1 MLYAIDVH
9 GVMRKDTLFPIALAE
24 LCRAAPSFGVLR
36 SNRGVRDEAVVVR
49 EQSTIAL
56 RVKQ

>member
-9 GVMRKDTLFPIALAE
+9 GVMRKDTLFPIAPAE
-24 LCRAAPSFGVLR
+24 LCRATPSCGDLR
-36 SNRGVRDEAVVVR
+36 SNIGVCDEAVVVR

>member
-24 LCRAAPSFGVLR
+24 LCRAAPSCGVLR
-36 SNRGVRDEAVVVR
+36 SNIGVRDEAVVVR
-49 EQSTIAL
+49 GRITIAL